1 MARLAPLQLTPRFNS
16 LWLISLWL
24 PFHVTSSYHSFNS
37 VFQFHSVTP
46 FQCIWIL
53 FQTGPGTCPTTGM
66 LDLVNSMFNPGV
78 KYSVTMMQ
86 QRHNTTI
93 CNSTL
98 TLLPAMNNIF
108 TILPRFSVCNTWQT
122 CSRIISIFSSGAALG
137 QPTPHSKWCIK
148 CSFCAP
154 LEYNRT
160 KWF

>member
-1 MARLAPLQLTPRFNS
+1 MLMINGKAF
-16 LWLISLWL
+16 
-24 PFHVTSSYHSFNS
+24 SSSIDPAS
-37 VFQFHSVTP
+37 TP
-46 FQCIWIL
+46 FGWSL
-53 FQTGPGTCPTTGM
+53 SDCPFMSHHHIT
-66 LDLVNSMFNPGV
+66 LSIQFFNFIQWHLSNAFEYYFKRAPEHALLLACLFNPGV

-137 QPTPHSKWCIK
+137 QPTPHSKLCIK